1 MYICFVCICNAYYS
15 VVHILT
21 IPYITLHAIPYIY
34 TINLKTTK
42 HRCRLIQKALNTL
55 PQEDVANIVSSLKGN
70 VWLLVHDHNG
80 NHVIQRSIIKINE
93 LVTTTSP
100 QSQPSSPPYEE
111 EEEND
116 EALQRSS
123 LVHALDIIIEEITNS
138 ITDLVIHPYGCRV
151 VQRLIEHC
159 FGEQKTKVLD
169 CIFNDNDTL
178 PQLLMNHEYGNYVIQ
193 RALTYGRQSDKVRVF
208 ETIVG
213 NDIMLLSKQ
222 KHSSN
227 VVEMMLTYGD
237 VGQRHQIIESILDVS
252 FL

>member
-1 MYICFVCICNAYYS
+1 MSF
-15 VVHILT
+15 H
-21 IPYITLHAIPYIY
+21 IY

-93 LVTTTSP
+93 LVTTTTTR
-100 QSQPSSPPYEE
+100 QSQPSPPYDEE

-123 LVHALDIIIEEITNS
+123 LVHALDIIIEEIINS
-138 ITDLVIHPYGCRV
+138 INDLVVHPYGCRV

-193 RALTYGRQSDKVRVF
+193 RALTYGRRSDKVRVF

-252 FL
+252 FLLLSLIICMLPL